1 MKRENREITIEGNQP
16 KVILENIWNNVE
28 TIVFITNKEC
38 VIQMF
43 NPYAEKNLGY
53 SPDEVIGQMIADDFF
68 DKEELLRKAESQ
80 IQDFD
85 SKYKREHCLYALIT
99 EFGDGH
105 EMELNMVRKDGS
117 KFSVLLNIFKTAKDN
132 DSFEIT
138 AYVFVAKEI
147 SELKKIEEHLVK
159 LLEKEKKLNELRTQ
173 YLNLASHEFRTPLS
187 VILSSAFIISK
198 FEKSEDQANRE
209 EQVRHIVSAVNLLR
223 DIINDF
229 LSLSKIEEG
238 KLRLHK
244 TNFNSK
250 AHIKETI
257 DELSGLLKKGQSIM
271 YRHVGETNL
280 FVDAGIFKHLL
291 INLLSNSIKFSP
303 EDTKISVY
311 SKNID
316 HKFVLRIKDHGC
328 GISKEDQKQL
338 FSPFFRGSNA
348 RQIQGTGLGLHI
360 VRYYLDKMNGTI
372 RVKSKVDLGTT
383 VQIEFS
389 DAIEN
394 IIEQT
399 A

>member
-1 MKRENREITIEGNQP
+1 MKKEMTVKSKHP
-16 KVILENIWNNVE
+16 KIKLDNIWNNVE
-28 TIVFITNKEC
+28 TIIFITNKDC
-38 VIQMF
+38 IIQLF
-43 NPYAEKNLGY
+43 NPFAEKNLGY
-53 SPDEVIGQMIADDFF
+53 TSEEVVGKMTADDFF
-68 DKEELLRKAESQ
+68 DKEELLLKSESQ
-80 IQDFD
+80 IDNFE
-85 SKYKREHCLYALIT
+85 SKYKKEHCLYALVT

-105 EMELNMVRKDGS
+105 EMELHMVRKDGS
-117 KFSVLLNIFKTAKDN
+117 KFPVLLNIIKTSQEN
-132 DSFEIT
+132 EHYEIT
-138 AYVFVAKEI
+138 AYVIIAKEI
-147 SELKKIEEHLVK
+147 SELNKIEDHLVK

-198 FEKSEDQANRE
+198 YEKTEDQANRE
-209 EQVRHIVSAVNLLR
+209 EQVNHIVSAVNLLR

-238 KLRLHK
+238 KLKLHK

-250 AHIKETI
+250 AHIKDTV
-257 DELSGLLKKGQSIM
+257 DELSVLLKKDQAIQ

-280 FVDAGIFKHLL
+280 FTDAGIFKHLI

-303 EDTKISVY
+303 EGTKISVF
-311 SKNID
+311 SKKID
-316 HKFVLRIKDHGC
+316 HQFILTIKDHGC

-348 RQIQGTGLGLHI
+348 KQIQGTGLGLHI

-372 RVKSKVDLGTT
+372 RIKSKVDLGTT
-383 VQIEFS
+383 MQIEFS
-389 DAIEN
+389 DLDLN
-394 IIEQT
+394 QTEQI

>member
-1 MKRENREITIEGNQP
+1 MKRKNRENTIEENHP
-16 KVILENIWNNVE
+16 YTIIENIWNNVE
-28 TIVFITNKEC
+28 TIVLITDKEC
-38 VIQMF
+38 QIQMF
-43 NPYAEKNLGY
+43 NLYAEKNLGY
-53 SPDEVIGQMIADDFF
+53 SSDEVIGKMLADDFF
-68 DKEELLRKAESQ
+68 DQEELLRKAESQ
-80 IQDFD
+80 IEDFN
-85 SKYKREHCLYALIT
+85 SKYKKKHCLYKFIT
-99 EFGDGH
+99 EVGNGH
-105 EMELNMVRKDGS
+105 EMELHMVRKDGS
-117 KFSVLLNIFKTAKDN
+117 KFPVLLNILKTANNN
-132 DSFEIT
+132 DSFLLT
-138 AYVFVAKEI
+138 AYVIVAKEI

-187 VILSSAFIISK
+187 VILTSAFILSK
-198 FEKSEDQANRE
+198 FEKSEDQAKRE
-209 EQVRHIVSAVNLLR
+209 EQVRHIVTAVNLLR

-257 DELSGLLKKGQSIM
+257 DELSGLLKKGQSII

-280 FVDAGIFKHLL
+280 FLDAGIFKHLL

-303 EDTKISVY
+303 DDAKISVY

-316 HKFVLRIKDHGC
+316 HNYTLIVKDHGC

-383 VQIEFS
+383 IQIEFS